1 LKFIFKPF
9 NLYNNHCL
17 RLTIFSLETILFL
30 FVIIG
35 ELVFFEVI
43 LKLGDAEFVLDGF
56 ILAVFVTLEVDVR
69 VPGADFVSDGLAE
82 FVLLVTEVN
91 VEVFDLIPV

>member
-1 LKFIFKPF
+1 VSDELPVDVFDDVIVDV
-9 NLYNNHCL
+9 
-17 RLTIFSLETILFL
+17 EV
-30 FVIIG
+30 FVIII
-35 ELVFFEVI
+35 EFVFFEVR
-43 LKLGDAEFVLDGF
+43 LKLEDAEFVLDGF